1 MLVLAFRI
9 GGFLAYDSYQ
19 QDGDFVENSG
29 NRVVLFNDLYALKW
43 SQGFWDDSLVAT
55 AGLRFAQG
63 GPQGAESLRETLG
76 EVERQRSGFEG
87 TDAFV
92 ELFAV
97 PLEDVGQVSWLSDG
111 ALLDSWTLMV
121 SADLSQDYI
130 DLVDDAGGDGTYRRV
145 RPTTKGILGQTTL
158 SLLDK
163 RVNLV
168 AGLTV

>member
-1 MLVLAFRI
+1 M
-9 GGFLAYDSYQ
+9 AYDSYQ
-19 QDGDFVENSG
+19 QDGNFVENSG

-63 GPQGAESLRETLG
+63 GPQGAEYLRETLG

-97 PLEDVGQVSWLSDG
+97 PLEDIGQVSWLSDG

-121 SADLSQDYI
+121 SADLRKIIST
-130 DLVDDAGGDGTYRRV
+130 LLMMRAVTE
-145 RPTTKGILGQTTL
+145 PTEGFGPPLREFLGSRL
-158 SLLDK
+158 SAL
-163 RVNLV
+163 
-168 AGLTV
+168 G